1 MERNVLTWNQA
12 LKRACEPKDYSY
24 KLIDISKGRYIV
36 KIGFKICA
44 KKTTPDSCYL
54 PLQK

>member
-1 MERNVLTWNQA
+1 MKRNVLTWNQA